1 MKDSKIHELV
11 IKNMIC
17 SRCLKVVRQDLESIG
32 IEVLELQLGRL
43 KIRFLKKDITLE
55 EIQRALKE
63 DDFEIASSKDE
74 IIIEEIKLLLVNL
87 VNNLPITINKQMSNF
102 LSQKLG
108 KDYWTLSKTFSKSEG
123 TTIERYYILLRIEK
137 VKELIEYENLNFSEI
152 AFELGYNNISHLSRQ
167 FKQVT
172 NMSMSEYKG
181 LKGKSRIPL
190 NKIL

>member
-1 MKDSKIHELV
+1 
-11 IKNMIC
+11 MIC